1 MTLRRKTL
9 LIISLGLVVV
19 VAALYA
25 ISSLILIGGF
35 ANVEEQ
41 DTRQNVNR
49 ALAALS
55 DDFTEL
61 MRSNRDYAAWDDTYA
76 YIEDGNEDYVQNN
89 LIDSTFSNLRLNLMV
104 FVNTSG
110 QVIFG
115 KGFDLENEVETAV
128 PGSLYQ
134 YLSLSSPFLQLSDP
148 NSGLTGI
155 VLIPDGPVLL
165 SSWPIVTSA
174 NQGPI
179 RGYLIFGRYLN
190 SSEIARLAAST
201 HLSLAVRRLDD
212 EQLPLDFQAVRNSFS
227 EEMPIT
233 VRPLSDQTIAGY
245 AQLTDVEKQPV
256 LLLRADIPRAIYQ
269 QGQASMR
276 YFVISLLAVG
286 LVALIG
292 GVWLLETFVLSRLA
306 DLSAQ
311 VGGIAIS
318 SDHSARVAMAGK
330 DELTG
335 LADAINRM
343 LETLEHAK
351 YARQE
356 SEALRESER
365 RLRRHTNQLQA
376 VTEVAK
382 IATTLLDPDQLI
394 AQAVD
399 LIQTRFGFYYVGL
412 FLLDAEGRFAVLQHG
427 TDEAGRVMKDAGHRL
442 EVGGQSMVG
451 WSCAHKAPRITLDVG
466 QEAVRFVNPL
476 LPDTHSEMALP
487 LRVGERVLGA
497 LDVQSTQKAAFDE
510 EDIATLQGLADQIAV
525 ALENARLFQ
534 QSETTLK
541 ELEMANRL
549 LAREGWQGQL
559 SQPTSVRRAEFSPG
573 RMSANHLLAQP
584 LAVPLELRGERI
596 GRLLVSRERGGE
608 WSDDEIETIQAIA
621 LQTALAADNARLIEQ
636 TQRALEETRALY
648 ETGREITSAGEI
660 SEVLTAVLDNLAR
673 TGVHAAAVA
682 LFDTP
687 TRERATYIE
696 LAGAWDY
703 LGTPRMGIGTRLPIA
718 SFPLF
723 DRITGS
729 GALVSQDLLVDPEID
744 DMAKQVLGGLGF
756 KAMAVTPL
764 SARGQWIGVLFAM
777 VEQPHAFTQAEL
789 EFHHA
794 LADQAAV
801 AIDSRRLLAETQRRA
816 QREHQIY
823 EITSRI
829 RRSPD
834 ITSILKTTV
843 EELGRALQTD
853 RALVRLAV
861 KSDGERKE

>member
-9 LIISLGLVVV
+9 LIIGLGLVVV
-19 VAALYA
+19 VAAVYA
-25 ISSLILIGGF
+25 TSTLILMGGF

-55 DDFTEL
+55 DDFAEL

-76 YIEDGNEDYVQNN
+76 FIEDANDSYVENN
-89 LIDSTFSNLRLNLMV
+89 LIETTFSNLRLNLIV

-115 KGFDLENEVETAV
+115 KAFDLDNEAEASV
-128 PGSLYQ
+128 PESLYQ
-134 YLSLSSPFLQLSDP
+134 RLTVDSPFLQLSDP

-155 VLIPDGPVLL
+155 VLLPEGPMLL

-174 NQGPI
+174 NEGPI
-179 RGYLIFGRYLN
+179 RGVLLFGRYL
-190 SSEIARLAAST
+190 SSGEIERLATST

-212 EQLPLDFQAVRNSFS
+212 EQLPLDFRAVRYSFS
-227 EEMPIT
+227 EKTPII
-233 VRPLSDQTIAGY
+233 VRPMNEQTVAGY
-245 AQLTDVEKQPV
+245 AQLKDVENQPV
-256 LLLRADIPRAIYQ
+256 LLLRAAIPRAIYQ
-269 QGQASMR
+269 QGQVSMR
-276 YFVISLLAVG
+276 YFVISLLVVG
-286 LVALIG
+286 LVALLG
-292 GVWLLETFVLSRLA
+292 SVWLLETFVLSRLA
-306 DLSAQ
+306 GLSAQ
-311 VGGIAIS
+311 VSGIAAS
-318 SDHSARVAMAGK
+318 SDPSARVVMTGK

-335 LADAINRM
+335 LAATINRM
-343 LETLEHAK
+343 LETLEHAR

-399 LIQTRFGFYYVGL
+399 LIQKRFGFYYVGL
-412 FLLDAEGRFAVLQHG
+412 FLLDAEGRFAVLQQG
-427 TDEAGRVMKDAGHRL
+427 TDEAGRVMKNAGHRL

-451 WSCAHKAPRITLDVG
+451 WACAHRAPRIALDVG
-466 QEAVRFVNPL
+466 QEAMRFVNPL

-510 EDIATLQGLADQIAV
+510 DDIATLQGMADQIAV

-534 QSETTLK
+534 QSEATLK
-541 ELEMANRL
+541 ELETANRL
-549 LAREGWQGQL
+549 LASEGWQGQL
-559 SQPTSVRRAEFSPG
+559 SQPTSIRRVEFAPS
-573 RMSANHLLAQP
+573 RMSASHLLSQP
-584 LAVPLELRGERI
+584 LTIPLELRGQRI
-596 GRLLVSRERGGE
+596 GRLLISRERGAE
-608 WSDDEIETIQAIA
+608 WSDDEVETIQAIA

-648 ETGREITSAGEI
+648 ETSREVTSAGEI
-660 SEVLTAVLDNLAR
+660 SEVLAAVLDNLSR
-673 TGVHAAAVA
+673 TGVHAAAIA
-682 LFDTP
+682 MFDTP
-687 TRERATYIE
+687 TREQATYIE

-703 LGTPRMGIGTRLPIA
+703 LGTPRMGPGTRFPIA
-718 SFPLF
+718 SFPFF
-723 DRITGS
+723 DRITS
-729 GALVSQDLLVDPEID
+729 SAALVSQDLLADPGID

-764 SARGQWIGVLFAM
+764 NARGQWIGVLFAM
-777 VEQPHAFTQAEL
+777 VEQPHIFTQAEL
-789 EFHHA
+789 DFHHA

-834 ITSILKTTV
+834 ITTILQTTV

-861 KSDGERKE
+861 KSDGEREE

>member
-1 MTLRRKTL
+1 MALRTWVPLSPEELVRRRALLRAILTGQGIALGLTALGATVGWLTTPTPAALFDIFPPALNVVACLLAYRLASRHWYAGVYFYLFATVLTNVGWLYSFGGAQGPMGAFFL
-9 LIISLGLVVV
+9 LIILAAAMLIDARAGAEMAVLSIILHGTFAVGVPMGWIKLEEAYFSAAYYASPAFFILTFGLMALLAYLFGGSL
-19 VAALYA
+19 
-25 ISSLILIGGF
+25 
-35 ANVEEQ
+35 EK
-41 DTRQNVNR
+41 
-49 ALAALS
+49 ALAQARRLS
-55 DDFTEL
+55 DDLASSTEQL
-61 MRSNRDYAAWDDTYA
+61 TETNRQLTLTSQQFQELAERYHLRAVRLEAA
-76 YIEDGNEDYVQNN
+76 IGV
-89 LIDSTFSNLRLNLMV
+89 SR
-104 FVNTSG
+104 
-110 QVIFG
+110 
-115 KGFDLENEVETAV
+115 
-128 PGSLYQ
+128 
-134 YLSLSSPFLQLSDP
+134 
-148 NSGLTGI
+148 
-155 VLIPDGPVLL
+155 
-165 SSWPIVTSA
+165 
-174 NQGPI
+174 
-179 RGYLIFGRYLN
+179 
-190 SSEIARLAAST
+190 AAS
-201 HLSLAVRRLDD
+201 
-212 EQLPLDFQAVRNSFS
+212 
-227 EEMPIT
+227 
-233 VRPLSDQTIAGY
+233 
-245 AQLTDVEKQPV
+245 
-256 LLLRADIPRAIYQ
+256 
-269 QGQASMR
+269 
-276 YFVISLLAVG
+276 
-286 LVALIG
+286 
-292 GVWLLETFVLSRLA
+292 
-306 DLSAQ
+306 
-311 VGGIAIS
+311 
-318 SDHSARVAMAGK
+318 
-330 DELTG
+330 
-335 LADAINRM
+335 
-343 LETLEHAK
+343 
-351 YARQE
+351 
-356 SEALRESER
+356 
-365 RLRRHTNQLQA
+365 
-376 VTEVAK
+376 
-382 IATTLLDPDQLI
+382 TLLDPNELI
-394 AQAVD
+394 TQAVD
-399 LIQTRFGFYYVGL
+399 LIRERFGFYYVGL
-412 FLLDAEGRFAVLQHG
+412 FLLDADGRFAILQRG
-427 TDEAGRVMKDAGHRL
+427 TGEAGQVMKSAGHRL
-442 EVGGQSMVG
+442 EVSGQSMVG
-451 WSCAHKAPRITLDVG
+451 WVCTNKQPRIALDVER
-466 QEAVRFVNPL
+466 EAMRYANPL
-476 LPDTHSEMALP
+476 LPDTRSEIALP
-487 LRVGERVLGA
+487 LRAHDRVLGA

-510 EDIATLQGLADQIAV
+510 GDIATLQGMADQIAV

-559 SQPTSVRRAEFSPG
+559 SQPTSTRRAEFSPA
-573 RMSANHLLAQP
+573 RISASHMLAQP

-673 TGVHAAAVA
+673 TGVHAAAIA

-729 GALVSQDLLVDPEID
+729 ETLVSQDLLVDPEVD

-777 VEQPHAFTQAEL
+777 VEEAHTFTRAEL
-789 EFHHA
+789 DFHHA

-801 AIDSRRLLAETQRRA
+801 AIDSRRLLAETRRRA

>member
-1 MTLRRKTL
+1 MTLRIKTL
-9 LIISLGLVVV
+9 LIIGLALVII
-19 VAALYA
+19 VAAVYA
-25 ISSLILIGGF
+25 TSTFILMGGF

-41 DTRQNVNR
+41 DTRQNVER

-55 DDFTEL
+55 DDLAEL

-76 YIEDGNEDYVQNN
+76 YIEDANEAYVQNN
-89 LIDSTFSNLRLNLMV
+89 LADTTFSNLRLNMAV
-104 FVNTSG
+104 FVNTAG
-110 QVIFG
+110 RVVYG
-115 KGFDLENEVETAV
+115 KGYDLENDTEVAV
-128 PGSLYQ
+128 PDSLYQ
-134 YLSLSSPFLQLSDP
+134 HLTVDSPFLRLSDP

-155 VLIPDGPVLL
+155 ILLPEGPVLL

-174 NQGPI
+174 NEGPV
-179 RGYLIFGRYLN
+179 RGHLLFGRYL
-190 SSEIARLAAST
+190 SSTEIERLAEST
-201 HLSLAVRRLDD
+201 RLSLAVRRLDD
-212 EQLPLDFQAVRNSFS
+212 EQLPSDFQAVRSSFS
-227 EEMPIT
+227 ESMPIA

-245 AQLTDVEKQPV
+245 AQLMDIENQPV
-256 LLLRADIPRAIYQ
+256 LLIRADIRRAIYQ

-286 LVALIG
+286 LVVGIG
-292 GVWLLETFVLSRLA
+292 SVWLLESSVLSRLA

-311 VGGIAIS
+311 VGGIATS
-318 SDHSARVAMAGK
+318 SDQAARVVMTGR

-335 LADAINRM
+335 LANTINRM
-343 LETLEHAK
+343 LETLEHTK
-351 YARQE
+351 FVRQE

-412 FLLDAEGRFAVLQHG
+412 FLIDAEVRFAVLQHG
-427 TDEAGRVMKDAGHRL
+427 TDEAGRLMKEAGHRL
-442 EVGGQSMVG
+442 EIGGQSMVG
-451 WSCAHKAPRITLDVG
+451 WACAHMAPRIALDVG
-466 QEAVRFVNPL
+466 QEPVRFVNPL

-510 EDIATLQGLADQIAV
+510 DDIATLQGMTDQIAV

-534 QSETTLK
+534 QSEATLK
-541 ELEMANRL
+541 ELEAANRL

-559 SQPTSVRRAEFSPG
+559 SQPTSIRRVEYSPA
-573 RMSANHLLAQP
+573 RMAATHLLSEP
-584 LAVPLELRGERI
+584 LALPLELRGERI
-596 GRLLVSRERGGE
+596 GRLLISRERGGE
-608 WSDDEIETIQAIA
+608 WSDDELETIQAIA

-648 ETGREITSAGEI
+648 ETGREITSAGAI
-660 SEVLTAVLDNLAR
+660 SEVLAAVLDNLAR
-673 TGVHAAAVA
+673 TGVHAAAIA
-682 LFDTP
+682 MFDTP
-687 TRERATYIE
+687 TREQATYIE

-703 LGTPRMGIGTRLPIA
+703 LGTPRMGPGTRLPIA

-729 GALVSQDLLVDPEID
+729 AALVSQDLLADPGVD

-756 KAMAVTPL
+756 RAMAITPL

-777 VEQPHAFTQAEL
+777 VEQPHTFTQAEL
-789 EFHHA
+789 DFHHA

-829 RRSPD
+829 RRAPD
-834 ITSILKTTV
+834 ITTILQTTV

-861 KSDGERKE
+861 KSDGEREE

>member
-9 LIISLGLVVV
+9 LIIGLALVAV
-19 VAALYA
+19 VAAVYA
-25 ISSLILIGGF
+25 ASTLILMGGF

-55 DDFTEL
+55 DDLAEL

-76 YIEDGNEDYVQNN
+76 FIEDGNEAYVENN
-89 LIDSTFSNLRLNLMV
+89 LADSTFSNLRLNLIV
-104 FVNTSG
+104 FVNISG
-110 QVIFG
+110 RVVYG
-115 KGFDLENEVETAV
+115 KGFDLDNEVEVVV
-128 PGSLYQ
+128 PDSLYQ
-134 YLSLSSPFLQLSDP
+134 HLTASSPLLQLSDP

-155 VLIPDGPVLL
+155 VLLPEGPILI

-174 NQGPI
+174 NEGPI
-179 RGYLIFGRYLN
+179 RGALLFGRYL
-190 SSEIARLAAST
+190 SSAEINRLADST
-201 HLSLAVRRLDD
+201 RLSLIVRRLDD
-212 EQLPLDFQAVRNSFS
+212 EQLPLDFKAARNSLS
-227 EEMPIT
+227 ENTPIA
-233 VRPLSDQTIAGY
+233 VRPLNEQTIAGY
-245 AQLTDVEKQPV
+245 AQLMNIENQPV

-286 LVALIG
+286 LVVGIG
-292 GVWLLETFVLSRLA
+292 GIWLLESSVLSRLA
-306 DLSAQ
+306 DLSTQ
-311 VGGIAIS
+311 VSGITAS
-318 SDHSARVAMAGK
+318 SDPSARVAMTGR

-335 LADAINRM
+335 LAGTINRM
-343 LETLEHAK
+343 LETLEHAR

-356 SEALRESER
+356 SDALRESER

-382 IATTLLDPDQLI
+382 IATMLRDPDQLI
-394 AQAVD
+394 AQAVN

-412 FLLDAEGRFAVLQHG
+412 FLLDAESRFAVLQQG
-427 TDEAGRVMKDAGHRL
+427 TDEAGRLMKDAGHRL

-451 WSCAHKAPRITLDVG
+451 WVCAHKAPRIALDVG
-466 QEAVRFVNPL
+466 QEPVRFINPL

-487 LRVGERVLGA
+487 LRVGDRVLGA

-510 EDIATLQGLADQIAV
+510 DDIATLQGMADQIAV
-525 ALENARLFQ
+525 ALENAHLFQ
-534 QSETTLK
+534 QSEGTLQ
-541 ELEMANRL
+541 ELEAANRL
-549 LAREGWQGQL
+549 LVREGWQGQL
-559 SQPTSVRRAEFSPG
+559 SQSTGIRRVEFSPS
-573 RMSANHLLAQP
+573 RMSATHLLSEP
-584 LAVPLELRGERI
+584 LALPLELRGQRI
-596 GRLLVSRERGGE
+596 GRLLISRERGGE
-608 WSDDEIETIQAIA
+608 WSEDEVETIQAIA

-660 SEVLTAVLDNLAR
+660 SEVLAAVLDNLAR
-673 TGVHAAAVA
+673 TGVHAAAIA
-682 LFDTP
+682 MFDTP
-687 TRERATYIE
+687 TREQATYIE

-703 LGTPRMGIGTRLPIA
+703 LGTPRMGPGTRLPIA
-718 SFPLF
+718 GFPLF
-723 DRITGS
+723 DRITS
-729 GALVSQDLLVDPEID
+729 SAALVSQNLLADPGID

-756 KAMAVTPL
+756 KAMAITPL

-777 VEQPHAFTQAEL
+777 VEQPHVFTQAEL
-789 EFHHA
+789 DFHHA

-801 AIDSRRLLAETQRRA
+801 AIDNRRLLAETQRRA

-823 EITSRI
+823 EITSKI

-834 ITSILKTTV
+834 ITTILQTTV

-861 KSDGERKE
+861 KSDGEREE